1 MAACTTVMYHAQS
14 KGWKRFGTVESSYGL
29 AGSIANILSHLWKH
43 KHQSFLKRCQF
54 TPVANCL
61 ASYSS
66 EISSALVLSPH
77 LRILRWRISSS
88 RQAAAPLQV
97 WRY

>member
-1 MAACTTVMYHAQS
+1 MATCTATMYHAQS

-29 AGSIANILSHLWKH
+29 AGSIAKILSHLWTH
-43 KHQSFLKRCQF
+43 KHQSFLKGCQF

-66 EISSALVLSPH
+66 EISSVLVLSSH
-77 LRILRWRISSS
+77 LRILRWPTSSS
-88 RQAAAPLQV
+88 RQAAAPLKV